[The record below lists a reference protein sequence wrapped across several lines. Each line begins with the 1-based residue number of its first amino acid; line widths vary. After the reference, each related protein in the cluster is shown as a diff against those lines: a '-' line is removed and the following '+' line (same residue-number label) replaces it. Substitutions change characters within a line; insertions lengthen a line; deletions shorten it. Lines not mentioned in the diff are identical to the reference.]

1 LLFEVRGE
9 GVAGI
14 GQVGLDALQ
23 GTVSLF
29 DGRLAIATEDIPIWY
44 SLIEGLVQVLDV

>member
-1 LLFEVRGE
+1 MLFEVRRQ

-14 GQVGLDALQ
+14 GQVGLDALK

-29 DGRLAIATEDIPIWY
+29 DGGLAIATEDIPIWNC
-44 SLIEGLVQVLDV
+44 LIEGLMQVLDV